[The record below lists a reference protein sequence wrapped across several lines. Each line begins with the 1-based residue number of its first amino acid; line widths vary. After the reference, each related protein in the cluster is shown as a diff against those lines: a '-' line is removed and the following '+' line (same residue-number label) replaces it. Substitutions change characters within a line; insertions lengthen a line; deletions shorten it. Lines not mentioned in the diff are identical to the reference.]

1 MAALRRSLLALLLPA
16 GCGARTPIV
25 PGDDAP
31 RRAAAAN
38 WGAARVV
45 TVALDD
51 YAFRP
56 ERLEL
61 RRGQPVR
68 LRMVNE
74 GSRAHDF
81 TAPAF
86 FRSVAIR
93 PGDPLG
99 TPLLVAGGSVDVP
112 AGETREVA
120 LLPLSAGEYELTCV
134 RPLHAVLGMTGRILV
149 TG

>member
-1 MAALRRSLLALLLPA
+1 MIPRRAIPALFLLPA
-16 GCGARTPIV
+16 ACAGRTPIV
-25 PGDDAP
+25 PEDGAT
-31 RRAAAAN
+31 RRAASAN
-38 WGAARVV
+38 WGAARIV

-56 ERLEL
+56 ERIEL
-61 RRGQPVR
+61 RAGQPVR
-68 LRMVNE
+68 LRLANE

-81 TAPAF
+81 TASAF

-120 LLPLSAGEYELTCV
+120 LLPLTPGEYELTCV
-134 RPLHAVLGMTGRILV
+134 KPLHAVLGMSGRIVV

>member
-1 MAALRRSLLALLLPA
+1 MPFPRRALLLLLPA
-16 GCGARTPIV
+16 GCAARPPIV
-25 PGDDAP
+25 PEDDVA
-31 RRAAAAN
+31 RRAAATN
-38 WGAARVV
+38 WAAARTV

-56 ERLEL
+56 DRLVL

-68 LRMVNE
+68 LRLVNE
-74 GSRAHDF
+74 GARAHDF

-86 FRSVAIR
+86 FRGVGMR

-99 TPLLVAGGSVDVP
+99 TPTLVAGGSIDVP
-112 AGETREVA
+112 AGETREVTFV
-120 LLPLSAGEYELTCV
+120 PLTAGEFALTCV
-134 RPLHAVLGMTGRILV
+134 RPLHATLGMSGTIVV